1 MLENTE
7 WAIKKGQSTETGNKG
22 YIRRR
27 KTKQRHNTICVGR
40 HYAEANANNVNET
53 RAFLYTT
60 GC

>member
-7 WAIKKGQSTETGNKG
+7 WAIKKGQSTETGNIG

-27 KTKQRHNTICVGR
+27 KTKQRHNTICVG
-40 HYAEANANNVNET
+40 HNYAEANANNVNET
-53 RAFLYTT
+53 RALLHTT